1 MFTYEEAKNVLHELS
16 DIIGIPLK
24 RFVVTSMELELNIQ
38 MDNDVAIY
46 LHTIY

>member
-24 RFVVTSMELELNIQ
+24 RFVVTSMELGLNIK
-38 MDNDVAIY
+38 MDKDVANY
-46 LHTIY
+46 LHTV